1 MKIKNKNLDLSTGVV
16 MGILNVN
23 DNSFYDGG
31 KYRNNSEIIKQVE
44 KMISEGASIID
55 IGAQSSKPGSEP
67 IPEKEEL
74 NKLSNTIYL
83 IKKYFPEIIIS
94 IDTYRSNIAEVSIN
108 NGADM
113 INDISAGNLDKNM
126 FNIIAKYNIPYIM
139 MHMQGIPKNMQEKPR
154 YNNIIE
160 EIISFFK
167 FKLDQLERLGAN
179 KIIID
184 PGIGFGKTMEHNYHI
199 IKNLRKF
206 LDLKKPILMGVS
218 RKSLISKPLNIHPN
232 DSLNGTTIINTL
244 CLKNGASILR
254 VHDVKEAIEC
264 IKIINLVKK

>member
-1 MKIKNKNLDLSTGVV
+1 
-16 MGILNVN
+16 
-23 DNSFYDGG
+23 
-31 KYRNNSEIIKQVE
+31 
-44 KMISEGASIID
+44 
-55 IGAQSSKPGSEP
+55 
-67 IPEKEEL
+67 
-74 NKLSNTIYL
+74 
-83 IKKYFPEIIIS
+83 
-94 IDTYRSNIAEVSIN
+94 
-108 NGADM
+108 M

-139 MHMQGIPKNMQEKPR
+139 MHMQGVPKNMQEKPT

-184 PGIGFGKTMEHNYHI
+184 PGIGFGKTIEHNYHI
-199 IKNLRKF
+199 IKNLKKF

-218 RKSLISKPLNIHPN
+218 RKSLISKTLNIHPN
-232 DSLNGTTIINTL
+232 DALNGTTIINTL